1 MEDLYR
7 NVVTVGVIGNY
18 GSKGGRGGE
27 GERKIRKVTYHQ
39 KINILT
45 VYTHFSYEKSFL
57 VTVRNSI

>member
-18 GSKGGRGGE
+18 GLKRGGE
-27 GERKIRKVTYHQ
+27 GRNPKNYRSPGNEYFNGICALV
-39 KINILT
+39 
-45 VYTHFSYEKSFL
+45 VPEVFL